1 MMCCICQLYLCFFFF
16 FFFLID
22 LTVYVSFDLTLEPLT
37 SHPACCASSCE
48 WCHRFYARH
57 IFLTTR
63 SIIMNVSLMNVCA
76 KVEYLEPLFKG
87 SMRLKENIF
96 KSRRVKIYAEI
107 KTRTGLLCLEEEK
120 SESLCNQI
128 QIISPRTKSR
138 LFSDS

>member
-1 MMCCICQLYLCFFFF
+1 
-16 FFFLID
+16 
-22 LTVYVSFDLTLEPLT
+22 
-37 SHPACCASSCE
+37 
-48 WCHRFYARH
+48 
-57 IFLTTR
+57 
-63 SIIMNVSLMNVCA
+63 MNVCA

-128 QIISPRTKSR
+128 QSPNKVTSVFRFLSICPVLIESCFLAVFAVR
-138 LFSDS
+138 CLGC

>member
-1 MMCCICQLYLCFFFF
+1 
-16 FFFLID
+16 
-22 LTVYVSFDLTLEPLT
+22 
-37 SHPACCASSCE
+37 
-48 WCHRFYARH
+48 
-57 IFLTTR
+57 
-63 SIIMNVSLMNVCA
+63 MNVCA

-107 KTRTGLLCLEEEK
+107 KTRTSLLCLEEEK

-138 LFSDS
+138 LFSDSWVFVQYWLKVVF